1 MLGLAQLGRYLEPQ
15 AAAAPWKAPLL
26 ADLLL
31 LLLPLA
37 RASETAEKSC
47 CKSVDCS
54 YAEA

>member
-31 LLLPLA
+31 LLPLA
-37 RASETAEKSC
+37 RASETADKSYC
-47 CKSVDCS
+47 
-54 YAEA
+54 